1 MQLATQP
8 GMNVI
13 LGHFSLREVFLP
25 LLRISSQKE
34 KQQPFILHLMRI
46 VPTRKEHI
54 VQTFFIYFL
63 NQYQTVIVIHKRINT
78 LPSAFH
84 CLLFLQLF
92 QELQHC
98 GIHLDPINRYCTEKE
113 KPEHP
118 LLDLLSN
125 LLLHWPSI
133 RVGKTSARIRM
144 LQVESCRKMP
154 SRS

>member
-34 KQQPFILHLMRI
+34 KQQPFILLLMRI

-63 NQYQTVIVIHKRINT
+63 N
-78 LPSAFH
+78 
-84 CLLFLQLF
+84 
-92 QELQHC
+92 
-98 GIHLDPINRYCTEKE
+98 
-113 KPEHP
+113 
-118 LLDLLSN
+118 
-125 LLLHWPSI
+125 
-133 RVGKTSARIRM
+133 
-144 LQVESCRKMP
+144 
-154 SRS
+154 